1 MITLNLT
8 HTPSEARQDVLS
20 AYTQLAMRAT
30 MSDIADAAVW
40 YDDARDVALEV
51 ARNLGSSLEIGASI
65 VAAFSPRQTWGRNVI
80 NAIAFSNGEHVPGLA
95 NNMTMAQNALLFGF
109 DALNGQKT
117 NAFARNIAGDTNAV
131 TIDVWMIRAAGF
143 DAAKGVNKS
152 EYNLLADCVR
162 DVAAAFGLS
171 PAVMQALIWIV
182 ARGDAK

>member
-1 MITLNLT
+1 
-8 HTPSEARQDVLS
+8 
-20 AYTQLAMRAT
+20 
-30 MSDIADAAVW
+30 
-40 YDDARDVALEV
+40 
-51 ARNLGSSLEIGASI
+51 
-65 VAAFSPRQTWGRNVI
+65 
-80 NAIAFSNGEHVPGLA
+80 
-95 NNMTMAQNALLFGF
+95 MTMAQNSLLFGF
-109 DALNGQKT
+109 DALKGQKT

>member
-20 AYTQLAMRAT
+20 AYTQLAMRAS
-30 MSDIADAAVW
+30 MSDIADAAIW
-40 YDDARDVALEV
+40 YDDAQAVALEV
-51 ARNLGSSLEIGASI
+51 ARNAGTSLEVGASI
-65 VAAFSPRQTWGRNVI
+65 VAAFSPRQTWGRNVS
-80 NAIAFSNGEHVPGLA
+80 NAIEFSNGKHVPGLA
-95 NNMTMAQNALLFGF
+95 NNMTMAQNAMLFGF
-109 DALNGQKT
+109 DALKGQKT

-162 DVAAAFGLS
+162 DVAAAFGIAPS
-171 PAVMQALIWIV
+171 VMQALIWIV